1 LLVAKKEERYERQLP
16 QVQRQQ
22 ALREVKPKAD
32 IKPKPKPVSRIKP
45 IILVAIGFAMAFLVV
60 SRHAIISENHNTI
73 MKLEKTLEESLI
85 RNEQLKVEL
94 AACEDLEY
102 IAEVAKNELGMNYPH
117 QAQIQYV
124 ELPDDTADS
133 QVAGT
138 TQEQDN
144 GIWDLISSLID

>member
-1 LLVAKKEERYERQLP
+1 MLVAKKEERYERQLP

-94 AACEDLEY
+94 AA
-102 IAEVAKNELGMNYPH
+102 
-117 QAQIQYV
+117 
-124 ELPDDTADS
+124 
-133 QVAGT
+133 
-138 TQEQDN
+138 
-144 GIWDLISSLID
+144 